1 MSSSLFFF
9 VFRLFGIN
17 IITFWKPILMISN
30 ESSRDDLLVDIFLG
44 KFPAKQPIR
53 REFAPRTRH
62 PVDGQGKESNWSN
75 KYNKKDLYN
84 CSRNYRDASSI
95 RFNFIPK
102 II

>member
-44 KFPAKQPIR
+44 KFPAKQVIHGN
-53 REFAPRTRH
+53 ELQPRTRH
-62 PVDGQGKESNWSN
+62 SSDGQGKESN
-75 KYNKKDLYN
+75 
-84 CSRNYRDASSI
+84 
-95 RFNFIPK
+95 
-102 II
+102 